1 MPPRRALRPMLAAV
15 VLAVAAAGVG
25 LAQEEPPVTIRA
37 GLLIDGTGDTRSNA
51 RLFVNGSEI
60 TRVDGLRGSVDY
72 DLSELTVMPGLI
84 DTHVHLT
91 SHFEADGR
99 LHQAGSTETPAQ
111 TMLHAVGNA
120 YRTLMAGFTTV
131 QSLGHP
137 LDADLRDAID
147 RGDVPGPRVL
157 TSLRAVT
164 SATGDAD
171 AIRAT
176 AFTAVILVVVS
187 LVGAGMEAGPL
198 GYVVILALAGLF
210 GAAYSGIGAT
220 IALRT
225 GNAQA
230 AQAGFLVF
238 FPLLFLSP
246 AFAPKEVFDPWME
259 FLASLN
265 PVTYLLEGMRALVL
279 EGWEWDNLAGAVAAV
294 AGLGV
299 VTIALSLWSL
309 GARTR

>member
-1 MPPRRALRPMLAAV
+1 MTALAIASYQLCWRAVR
-15 VLAVAAAGVG
+15 
-25 LAQEEPPVTIRA
+25 ETIRQPGVEVSNLFIPLFFFFVTVGAISNVA
-37 GLLIDGTGDTRSNA
+37 GPAFGVRNYEGFQLPVAVLQGVAGSASISGIVMIRDIESGYFDKLLLTPSPRLAIVLG
-51 RLFVNGSEI
+51 RLF
-60 TRVDGLRGSVDY
+60 
-72 DLSELTVMPGLI
+72 
-84 DTHVHLT
+84 
-91 SHFEADGR
+91 
-99 LHQAGSTETPAQ
+99 
-111 TMLHAVGNA
+111 
-120 YRTLMAGFTTV
+120 
-131 QSLGHP
+131 
-137 LDADLRDAID
+137 
-147 RGDVPGPRVL
+147 
-157 TSLRAVT
+157 
-164 SATGDAD
+164 AD
-171 AIRAT
+171 AIRAI

-187 LVGAGMEAGPL
+187 FVGAGMEAGAL
-198 GYVVILALAGLF
+198 GYLAILALAGLF

-259 FLASLN
+259 FLASIN

-279 EGWEWDNLAGAVAAV
+279 EGWEWDNLAGALGAV
-294 AGLGV
+294 VGLGI

>member
-1 MPPRRALRPMLAAV
+1 MTALATA
-15 VLAVAAAGVG
+15 
-25 LAQEEPPVTIRA
+25 
-37 GLLIDGTGDTRSNA
+37 S
-51 RLFVNGSEI
+51 
-60 TRVDGLRGSVDY
+60 Y
-72 DLSELTVMPGLI
+72 ELC
-84 DTHVHLT
+84 
-91 SHFEADGR
+91 
-99 LHQAGSTETPAQ
+99 
-111 TMLHAVGNA
+111 
-120 YRTLMAGFTTV
+120 
-131 QSLGHP
+131 
-137 LDADLRDAID
+137 
-147 RGDVPGPRVL
+147 
-157 TSLRAVT
+157 LRAVRET
-164 SATGDAD
+164 IRQPGVEVSNLFIPLFFFFVTVGAISNIAGPAFGVENYEGFQLPVAVLQCVAGSASVSGIAIVKDIESGYFDKLLLTPSPRLAIVLGRLIAD
-171 AIRAT
+171 GIRAI
-176 AFTAVILVVVS
+176 AFTAVILVVIS

-279 EGWEWDNLAGAVAAV
+279 EGWEWDNLAGAFASVL
-294 AGLGV
+294 GLGV
-299 VTIALSLWSL
+299 VTIALALLSLRR
-309 GARTR
+309 RTR